1 MKKNTVKLTTA
12 QFARLHNVNKRTL
25 HYYDSIGLFSP
36 SSKGENG
43 YRYYDLSQSI
53 DFESIL
59 MLKELNMSIE
69 EIEDYLSNP
78 ASDKFITLSTTKE
91 QEIDREIKRLKNIRK
106 AIQIKR
112 EQIELCKTLDDFKIE
127 LTECKEEKLL
137 VLPYDFYDNDVS
149 NVFYYMK
156 ETWDVEQI
164 RMGVGGI
171 ISVEK
176 VLKNDFSIYDGLYT
190 PALSQTPAK
199 NIFRKPAGTYIC
211 CYHRG
216 TWSTLPLAYQKIV
229 SFAKKNSLRLTGFAY
244 EIGLNEFAISDEKD
258 YITKIMIKTAK
269 LS

>member
-1 MKKNTVKLTTA
+1 M
-12 QFARLHNVNKRTL
+12 
-25 HYYDSIGLFSP
+25 
-36 SSKGENG
+36 
-43 YRYYDLSQSI
+43 
-53 DFESIL
+53 
-59 MLKELNMSIE
+59 
-69 EIEDYLSNP
+69 
-78 ASDKFITLSTTKE
+78 
-91 QEIDREIKRLKNIRK
+91 
-106 AIQIKR
+106 
-112 EQIELCKTLDDFKIE
+112 
-127 LTECKEEKLL
+127 
-137 VLPYDFYDNDVS
+137 PYDFYDNDVS

-216 TWSTLPLAYQKIV
+216 TWSTLPLAYQKII
-229 SFAKKNSLRLTGFAY
+229 SFAENNSLKLTGFAY

-258 YITKIMIKTAK
+258 YITRIMIKAEK
-269 LS
+269 IC